1 MKSMNMAVWL
11 FKNFVPILIVLGILY
26 TISQFKKMADIR
38 KEIQKRFDQVLTE
51 YLNKKIIEAKE
62 TTDSI
67 LKEYGREDEVS
78 TEISRLLITIEKGE
92 SGDINDKVSASNAL
106 NKFRL
111 KKDIDYER
119 YPSLTKVA
127 ALGTFNEEDMN
138 SLNNG
143 VALARKEYNTY
154 AFRYNQVAS
163 GFPVQYICKFIGFKS
178 HYNIFGNPKAHVEVP
193 EIEVKVEEEPE
204 TLSLNSLNLMKKSV
218 EDIAKEQGALEE
230 ENTENEVLLEHSDVV
245 LKPTKSV
252 TSLSDNTNNNS

>member
-11 FKNFVPILIVLGILY
+11 FEHFVPILIVLGILY
-26 TISQFKKMADIR
+26 IVSQFKKMSEFR

-67 LKEYGREDEVS
+67 LKEYGREDEIS

-92 SGDINDKVSASNAL
+92 SGDINDKVNASNAL

-119 YPSLTKVA
+119 YPSLVKIA
-127 ALGTFNEEDMN
+127 ALGTFKEEDMN
-138 SLNNG
+138 SLDNG
-143 VALARKEYNTY
+143 VSLARKEYNTF

-163 GFPVQYICKFIGFKS
+163 GFPIQYLCKYIGFKS
-178 HYNIFGNPKAHVEVP
+178 HYVIFGNPKANIEVP
-193 EIEVKVEEEPE
+193 EIETEIEELDE
-204 TLSLNSLNLMKKSV
+204 TVSLNSLNLMKKSV
-218 EDIAKEQGALEE
+218 EDIAREQGAIEE
-230 ENTENEVLLEHSDVV
+230 EQNENEVVLEHSDVV

-252 TSLSDNTNNNS
+252 TSLTEDNKS

>member
-11 FKNFVPILIVLGILY
+11 FTNLIPILIVLGIIY
-26 TISQFKKMADIR
+26 VISQFRKMSELR

-62 TTDSI
+62 TTDSV

-78 TEISRLLITIEKGE
+78 TEISRLLLTIEKGE

-119 YPSLTKVA
+119 YPALTKVA

-138 SLNNG
+138 VGSKIESKIEKEESFIKNN
-143 VALARKEYNTY
+143 
-154 AFRYNQVAS
+154 
-163 GFPVQYICKFIGFKS
+163 
-178 HYNIFGNPKAHVEVP
+178 
-193 EIEVKVEEEPE
+193 
-204 TLSLNSLNLMKKSV
+204 
-218 EDIAKEQGALEE
+218 
-230 ENTENEVLLEHSDVV
+230 
-245 LKPTKSV
+245 
-252 TSLSDNTNNNS
+252 